1 MNVHAALL
9 LCTPQQCS
17 IAQLALIKTFARR
30 FDEALP
36 CPSPG
41 SQRKQRFVQRLPEFG
56 EFVIDAWW
64 DRREG
69 SPAHQPIA
77 LERTKRCRQHL
88 VRDTGDLTLQ
98 RVEPHDSLSGKSADD
113 QDRPLDR
120 KSTRLNSS
128 H

>member
-1 MNVHAALL
+1 M
-9 LCTPQQCS
+9 
-17 IAQLALIKTFARR
+17 IRR
-30 FDEALP
+30 PPRSTRTDTLFPYTTLFR
-36 CPSPG
+36 S
-41 SQRKQRFVQRLPEFG
+41 
-56 EFVIDAWW
+56 
-64 DRREG
+64 
-69 SPAHQPIA
+69 QPIA

-113 QDRPLDR
+113 QDRPLVSHAFQDLPERLTIGFTFGCIVSCEDR